1 MSEERVRPIGHG
13 RFVLLLTAVM
23 VAGYGPIG
31 AGFVSGAIREDLY
44 SGAVSFDAVMLNVA
58 TSTAWHSARFDPGA
72 GQLVLKNVS
81 LRHLM
86 ESAYPGAFVKGDA
99 AVIDRARYDIEA
111 RWHDQGETSE
121 PHLYRELLRNI
132 LRTNFNVQI
141 YVNERCD
148 LQCN

>member
-1 MSEERVRPIGHG
+1 
-13 RFVLLLTAVM
+13 
-23 VAGYGPIG
+23 
-31 AGFVSGAIREDLY
+31 
-44 SGAVSFDAVMLNVA
+44 VA
-58 TSTAWHSARFDPGA
+58 TEAAWHSARFDPDA

-81 LRHLM
+81 LSHLM
-86 ESAYPGAFVKGDA
+86 QSAYPGARVNGDA
-99 AVIDRARYDIEA
+99 AVIDRAHYDIQA

-121 PHLYRELLRNI
+121 RHLYRELLRTI